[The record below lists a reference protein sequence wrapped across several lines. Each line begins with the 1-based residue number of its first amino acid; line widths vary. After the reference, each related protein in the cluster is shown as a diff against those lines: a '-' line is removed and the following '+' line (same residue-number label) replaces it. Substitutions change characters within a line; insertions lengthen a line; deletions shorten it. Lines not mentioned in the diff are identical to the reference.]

1 MSSSHS
7 LHVLPDCCWTH
18 SRTLSHGTPQQR
30 HLVDDGF
37 SFRKTF
43 SLVAHW
49 RERILLSLVCQ
60 GNSVT
65 AIQQMQQ
72 CFNDIIMTPTED
84 ARSTYECIVAS
95 DGPIRT
101 LQILINGIIQ
111 QSFGYLPPTLV
122 LALENG
128 QCSPLVSLRSLCLT
142 LVAALTRRTT

>member
-1 MSSSHS
+1 
-7 LHVLPDCCWTH
+7 
-18 SRTLSHGTPQQR
+18 
-30 HLVDDGF
+30 
-37 SFRKTF
+37 
-43 SLVAHW
+43 
-49 RERILLSLVCQ
+49 
-60 GNSVT
+60 
-65 AIQQMQQ
+65 MQQ

-128 QCSPLVSLRSLCLT
+128 QCSFLVSLRSLCLT
-142 LVAALTRRTT
+142 LVAALTRRNTKIQTSVLTSRRTRPRRRSCRRRCNKRSTLLRPDPSSRRASSRSRTASTRPSCPVRARRANSRTSARR